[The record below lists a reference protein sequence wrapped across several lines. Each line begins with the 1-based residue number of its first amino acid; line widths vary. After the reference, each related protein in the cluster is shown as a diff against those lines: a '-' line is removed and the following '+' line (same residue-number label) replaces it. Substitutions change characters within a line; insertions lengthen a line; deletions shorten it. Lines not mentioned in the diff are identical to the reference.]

1 MENEISCF
9 KNIKLFIPEEV
20 SNTLKERLIIPE
32 NIQKTIYYAE
42 KTGFKVYNPLNG
54 CFIAHHKENY
64 VTYWVEYGKLH
75 EYFIVSKAYSH
86 RIDIVDDIKH

>member
-20 SNTLKERLIIPE
+20 KNTLKERLIMPE

-42 KTGFKVYNPLNG
+42 KTGFKVYNPLNDR
-54 CFIAHHKENY
+54 FIAHHKENY

-75 EYFIVSKAYSH
+75 EYFKQYQTEGGWQVNCT
-86 RIDIVDDIKH
+86 